1 LHLEI
6 ETDYMA
12 KILSLFETEY
22 DLAKALIK
30 GDAYAQRMF
39 YEKFSPRFLA
49 ICCRYIS
56 DRMAAEDLM
65 VESMMKIFDKV
76 SQFGFKGSFE
86 GWAKRLVVNEAL
98 MYLRSKKML
107 EVGIDEV
114 NESLNSYDQSLDFES
129 DELMKL
135 IQSLPNGYR
144 TVFNLYAI
152 EGYNHNEIAEMLG
165 ISEGTSKSQ
174 LSRARA
180 ILQEQLTKNE
190 RYGYIV

>member
-1 LHLEI
+1 MHLEI

-22 DLAKALIK
+22 DLARALIK
-30 GDAYAQRMF
+30 GDPNAQRLF
-39 YEKFSPRFLA
+39 YEKFSGKFLA
-49 ICCRYIS
+49 ICCRYVS

-65 VESMMKIFDKV
+65 VESVMKIFEKV

-107 EVGIDEV
+107 EVGLDDVGE
-114 NESLNSYDQSLDFES
+114 LYNSYSQILDFES
-129 DELMKL
+129 DELMQL

-152 EGYNHNEIAEMLG
+152 EGYNHTEIGDMLG

-180 ILQEQLTKNE
+180 ILQEQLLKNE
-190 RYGYIV
+190 KYGYIV

>member
-1 LHLEI
+1 MHLEI
-6 ETDYMA
+6 ETNFMA
-12 KILSLFETEY
+12 KILPLFETEY

-30 GDAYAQRMF
+30 GEPQAQRLF
-39 YEKFSPRFLA
+39 YEKYSGKFLA
-49 ICCRYIS
+49 ICCRYVS

-65 VESMMKIFDKV
+65 VESVMKIFDKV

-98 MYLRSKKML
+98 MFLRSQKML
-107 EVGIDEV
+107 EVGLDDVGE
-114 NESLNSYDQSLDFES
+114 LQNSYSQNLDFES
-129 DELMKL
+129 DELLKL

-152 EGYNHNEIAEMLG
+152 EGYNHQEISEMLG

-174 LSRARA
+174 LSRARV
-180 ILQEQLTKNE
+180 ILQDQLTKNE
-190 RYGYIV
+190 KYGYIV

>member
-180 ILQEQLTKNE
+180 ILQDQLTKNE

>member
-1 LHLEI
+1 
-6 ETDYMA
+6 
-12 KILSLFETEY
+12 
-22 DLAKALIK
+22 
-30 GDAYAQRMF
+30 
-39 YEKFSPRFLA
+39 
-49 ICCRYIS
+49 
-56 DRMAAEDLM
+56 MAAEDLM